1 MWGRRLEAV
10 MGRRWARLRDRL
22 VRRMAEAGPV
32 GGILAALLSLGRA
45 RNWDCEGV
53 FRETALA
60 VDGVMSAE
68 FDCSDMFGG
77 GWQRGKVVLR
87 ASSREEAVRVMD
99 ALLRA
104 FAAEPRLEP
113 RWSTPQEY
121 GTEDRSIMVGPND
134 VGFNGP
140 PNVGEVREHY
150 GITPG

>member
-1 MWGRRLEAV
+1 
-10 MGRRWARLRDRL
+10 MGRRWARLRGRL

-45 RNWDCEGV
+45 RNWDCEDV

-60 VDGVMSAE
+60 VDGVVSAE

-77 GWQRGKVVLR
+77 GWQRGKVILR

-121 GTEDRSIMVGPND
+121 RNEDGSIVVGAGAA
-134 VGFNGP
+134 GFP
-140 PNVGEVREHY
+140 AVPRIREVRARY
-150 GITPG
+150 GIAPGEGLTE